1 MPEAQDRII
10 DEWMEQL
17 IQQGPEGMAAVFTRL
32 FNLAMRFERENFLDV
47 RHYERTDERRGY
59 ANGVKPKRIDTQAGT
74 LIVDVPKTAGTDEP
88 FYPRSLERGT
98 RSSRALMLAVAEM
111 YVKGISTRDLADILD
126 KSGIDGLSSSQ
137 VSRASKLLDHYLEQW
152 RNRALGEV
160 RYLIVDARY
169 EKVRIDGIVRDA
181 TILSAIGIGPDSR
194 RSLLGVSVALSEAEV
209 HWRLF
214 LDSLVRR
221 GLRGVQFITSDD
233 HAGIGAARRAVFG
246 GVTWQRCQFH
256 LAQNAI
262 HHAPSHAIRSV
273 IGAELRARRLE
284 CQGSGYRQCGTSSS
298 GQRYTKSAP
307 ALSPWL
313 ERNVPE
319 GLAVF
324 SLPEQHRSKMRT
336 SNPIERSVQQE
347 IERRTVKVGV
357 FPSVDTLLR
366 LVSAVLVEIDEK
378 WAASTQ
384 PYIKW
389 KPDTASTV

>member
-1 MPEAQDRII
+1 MA
-10 DEWMEQL
+10 EWQ
-17 IQQGPEGMAAVFTRL
+17 
-32 FNLAMRFERENFLDV
+32 
-47 RHYERTDERRGY
+47 
-59 ANGVKPKRIDTQAGT
+59 ANWPAGT
-74 LIVDVPKTAGTDEP
+74 
-88 FYPRSLERGT
+88 R
-98 RSSRALMLAVAEM
+98 
-111 YVKGISTRDLADILD
+111 
-126 KSGIDGLSSSQ
+126 
-137 VSRASKLLDHYLEQW
+137 
-152 RNRALGEV
+152 
-160 RYLIVDARY
+160 
-169 EKVRIDGIVRDA
+169 
-181 TILSAIGIGPDSR
+181 IGPDSR

-233 HAGIGAARRAVFG
+233 HAGIGAARRAAFG

-273 IGAELRARRLE
+273 IGAELRAVWNAKDLETANAELRLLA
-284 CQGSGYRQCGTSSS
+284 
-298 GQRYTKSAP
+298 QRYTKSAP
-307 ALSPWL
+307 ALSQWL

-324 SLPEQHRSKMRT
+324 SLPEHHRLKMRT
-336 SNPIERSVQQE
+336 SNPIERTVQQE
-347 IERRTVKVGV
+347 IKRRTVEVRV
-357 FPSVDTLLR
+357 FPSIDALLR

-378 WAASTQ
+378 WPASTQ

>member
-1 MPEAQDRII
+1 MPDTHDRII
-10 DEWMEQL
+10 DELMEQL
-17 IQQGPEGMAAVFTRL
+17 VEQGPGGMAAVFTRL
-32 FNLAMRFERENFLDV
+32 FNLAMRFERENYLSA

-59 ANGVKPKRIDTQAGT
+59 ANGIKPKRIDTAAGT
-74 LIVDVPKTAGTDEP
+74 LVVDVPKTAGTDEP

-111 YVKGISTRDLADILD
+111 YVKGVSTRDVADILD
-126 KSGIDGLSSSQ
+126 KFGIDGLSSSQ
-137 VSRASKLLDHYLEQW
+137 VSRASKLLDHDLEQW
-152 RNRALGEV
+152 RERPLGEV
-160 RYLIVDARY
+160 RYLILDARY

-209 HWRLF
+209 HWRAF
-214 LDSLVRR
+214 LDNMVRR

-233 HAGIGAARRAVFG
+233 HAGLGAARRAVFG

-262 HHAPSHAIRSV
+262 HHAPSNAIRSV
-273 IGAELRARRLE
+273 IGAELRAVWNAKDMDAANTELRLLV
-284 CQGSGYRQCGTSSS
+284 
-298 GQRYTKSAP
+298 QRYAKTAP
-307 ALSPWL
+307 ALSQWL

-324 SLPEQHRSKMRT
+324 SLPEHHRLKMRT
-336 SNPIERSVQQE
+336 SNPIERTVQQE
-347 IERRTVKVGV
+347 IKRRTVKVRV
-357 FPSVDTLLR
+357 FPSTDALLR

-384 PYIKW
+384 PYITW
-389 KPDTASTV
+389 KANTVPAP

>member
-10 DEWMEQL
+10 DELMEQL
-17 IQQGPEGMAAVFTRL
+17 IQQGPGGMAAVFTRL
-32 FNLAMRFERENFLDV
+32 FNLVMRLERENFLGA

-59 ANGVKPKRIDTQAGT
+59 ANGIKPKRIDTQAGT
-74 LIVDVPKTAGTDEP
+74 LIVDVPRTAGSDEA
-88 FYPRSLERGT
+88 FYPQSLECGT
-98 RSSRALMLAVAEM
+98 RSSRALMLAIAEM
-111 YVKGISTRDLADILD
+111 YVKGVSTRDVADILD
-126 KSGIDGLSSSQ
+126 KFGIDGLSSSQ
-137 VSRASKLLDHYLEQW
+137 VSRASKLLDHDLEQW

-194 RSLLGVSVALSEAEV
+194 RSLLGVSVTLSEAEV
-209 HWRLF
+209 HWRAF

-221 GLRGVQFITSDD
+221 GLRGIQLITSDD
-233 HAGIGAARRAVFG
+233 HAGLGAVRRAVFG
-246 GVTWQRCQFH
+246 GVSWQRCQFH

-273 IGAELRARRLE
+273 IGAELRAVWNAKDLEAANAELRLLV
-284 CQGSGYRQCGTSSS
+284 
-298 GQRYTKSAP
+298 QRYTKSAP
-307 ALSPWL
+307 ALSQWL

-324 SLPEQHRSKMRT
+324 SLPEQHRPKMRT
-336 SNPIERSVQQE
+336 SNPIERTVQQE
-347 IERRTVKVGV
+347 IKRRTVKVRV
-357 FPSVDTLLR
+357 FPSIDALLR
-366 LVSAVLVEIDEK
+366 LVSAVLVAIDEK

>member
-10 DEWMEQL
+10 DALIEQL
-17 IQQGPEGMAAVFTRL
+17 IEQGPGGMAAVFTRL
-32 FNLAMRFERENFLDV
+32 FNLAMRFERENFLGA

-59 ANGVKPKRIDTQAGT
+59 ANGVKPKRLDTQAGT
-74 LIVDVPKTAGTDEP
+74 LIVDVPKTANTDEP

-98 RSSRALMLAVAEM
+98 RSSRALMLAVAAM
-111 YVKGISTRDLADILD
+111 YVKGVSTRDVADILD
-126 KSGIDGLSSSQ
+126 KFGIDGLSSSQ
-137 VSRASKLLDHYLEQW
+137 VSRASKLLDHDLEHW
-152 RNRALGEV
+152 RNRPLGEV
-160 RYLIVDARY
+160 RYLILDARY

-209 HWRLF
+209 HWRAC

-233 HAGIGAARRAVFG
+233 HAGIGAARRAVLG
-246 GVTWQRCQFH
+246 GVSWQRCQFH

-262 HHAPSHAIRSV
+262 HHAPSQAIRSS
-273 IGAELRARRLE
+273 IGAELRAVWNAKNLDTANAELRLLV
-284 CQGSGYRQCGTSSS
+284 
-298 GQRYTKSAP
+298 QRYAKSAP
-307 ALSPWL
+307 ALSQWL
-313 ERNVPE
+313 ERNAPE

-324 SLPEQHRSKMRT
+324 SLPEQHRLKMRT
-336 SNPIERSVQQE
+336 SNPIERTVQQE
-347 IERRTVKVGV
+347 IKRRTVKVRV
-357 FPSVDTLLR
+357 FPSTDALLR
-366 LVSAVLVEIDEK
+366 LVSAVLVEIDER

-389 KPDTASTV
+389 KADTASTA